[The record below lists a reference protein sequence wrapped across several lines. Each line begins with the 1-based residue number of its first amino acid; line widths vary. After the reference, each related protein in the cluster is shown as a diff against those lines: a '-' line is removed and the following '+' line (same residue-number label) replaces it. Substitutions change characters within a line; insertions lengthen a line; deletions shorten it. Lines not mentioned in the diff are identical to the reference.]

1 MFNLILGG
9 INDEV
14 CFICFIFIS
23 LFKVRIYCLIIYR
36 DWFKSNVIY
45 FNVFFMGVVLLGYK
59 ML

>member
-45 FNVFFMGVVLLGYK
+45 FNVFFMGVVLLG
-59 ML
+59 